1 MDKIRES
8 NSIVPQMKGCNKP
21 VVVVSRKTDL
31 PNLTEPVS
39 KRAEPQF
46 KGWSTS
52 RVKITVFTGSRFNEV
67 KEQHFQLI
75 V

>member
-1 MDKIRES
+1 
-8 NSIVPQMKGCNKP
+8 MKGCNKP

-52 RVKITVFTGSRFNEV
+52 RVKITFSLVLALTKLRNNTFS
-67 KEQHFQLI
+67 
-75 V
+75 